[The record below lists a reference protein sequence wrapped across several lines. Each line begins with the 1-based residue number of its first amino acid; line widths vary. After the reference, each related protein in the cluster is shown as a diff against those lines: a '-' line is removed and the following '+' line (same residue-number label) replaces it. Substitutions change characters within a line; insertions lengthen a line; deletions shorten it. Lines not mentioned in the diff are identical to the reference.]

1 MKNNLR
7 DILDKTY
14 TAIFIIS
21 LILVILSMVFLL
33 FRIFIDV
40 MKITFVVSAI
50 TSIMFGVIIPCVVEE
65 LS

>member
-14 TAIFIIS
+14 TVIFIIS
-21 LILVILSMVFLL
+21 LILVILSMIFLL

-40 MKITFVVSAI
+40 MKITFVV
-50 TSIMFGVIIPCVVEE
+50 
-65 LS
+65 